1 MSSAM
6 DKAMLAMSLQEEE
19 EDQPFDMPDL
29 PEFSSCER
37 NALSLVGRLL
47 NPDCQEMKRLIR
59 DMPRKWQKEGRV
71 KGIALTREKF
81 QFIFKD
87 VLGKGAQTFDEWSIA
102 IDRWYENLPENYLQ
116 FIPIWVQIW
125 NLPINNFTVP
135 AIKSLGNLIGQ
146 VTEVA
151 FDPER
156 GLLMKRMS
164 ALFY

>member
-1 MSSAM
+1 
-6 DKAMLAMSLQEEE
+6 MLAMSLQEEE

-81 QFIFKD
+81 QFIFENAHDLKD
-87 VLGKGAQTFDEWSIA
+87 VLGKGAQIFDEWSIA
-102 IDRWYENLPENYLQ
+102 IDRWYENPPENYLQ
-116 FIPIWVQIW
+116 FIPI
-125 NLPINNFTVP
+125 
-135 AIKSLGNLIGQ
+135 
-146 VTEVA
+146 
-151 FDPER
+151 
-156 GLLMKRMS
+156 
-164 ALFY
+164 